1 MISLNKWA
9 GTIGFTQTVKS
20 ETKPSVWVEE
30 VTEKPYRGD
39 ILRNYRRNE
48 NSGNRN
54 DDFTLNNQIS
64 VLSDT
69 FMLENLQYMKY
80 VTWMNSKW
88 TISSIEIQHP
98 RVILEVGGIYNE

>member
-1 MISLNKWA
+1 MNKWA
-9 GTIGFTQTVKS
+9 GAIGFTKTVKS
-20 ETKPSVWVEE
+20 ENKRSVWDEE
-30 VTEKPYRGD
+30 ITEKPYRGD

-48 NSGNRN
+48 HQQDGRN

-98 RVILEVGGIYNE
+98 RVILEIGGIYNE